1 MELEHELFVCGTH
14 ALAFYLSPRAKRLD
28 KAFEERVSRGLPAG
42 QLPNFISYADQPLS
56 RPAACAMPLHSCT
69 PVVSNAEARE
79 LRAFFGSTLPLNVM
93 VPAKGERR
101 NSSRMCCW
109 IHPAAVP
116 RENYLHLAKGLF
128 IASPELAAMQVCP
141 FYSEVDAIVL
151 MSMLC
156 SFYVE
161 NPQAAGGL
169 EPRRAPCTPESFGI
183 FLAQMDPSTPIP
195 NGRSRLMRCLRSAV
209 SNAASPAELQLALA
223 LSLPK
228 RLGGFAL
235 PKPMLNCSVQTQEG
249 TVLRPDLYWPDKRV
263 AVEYQSDANHSGSG
277 QLARDR
283 SRKNLF
289 QSAGITLF
297 EASSAHLRDPYSMEG
312 LGRMLTDKLGK
323 PAVDSGARERLERAE
338 SNKDIER
345 ALDHFGKLWL

>member
-141 FYSEVDAIVL
+141 FYSEVDTIVL

-249 TVLRPDLYWPDKRV
+249 TPARASLPATEAARISSRVRASRSLRRRARICATHTQWRGLGGCSQTSWENPPSTQAHESVWN
-263 AVEYQSDANHSGSG
+263 AQSRTRTSSGHLITSASFGSSALHSGR
-277 QLARDR
+277 QTRQA
-283 SRKNLF
+283 
-289 QSAGITLF
+289 
-297 EASSAHLRDPYSMEG
+297 P
-312 LGRMLTDKLGK
+312 LGK
-323 PAVDSGARERLERAE
+323 AYPVA
-338 SNKDIER
+338 
-345 ALDHFGKLWL
+345 

>member
-14 ALAFYLSPRAKRLD
+14 ALAFYLSPKAKRLD
-28 KAFEERVSRGLPAG
+28 KAFEERISRGLPVG
-42 QLPNFISYADQPLS
+42 QLPNFISFADQPMS
-56 RPAACAMPLHSCT
+56 RPVACALPLHSCT
-69 PVVSNAEARE
+69 PIISNAEARE
-79 LRAFFGSTLPLNVM
+79 LRAFFGSTLPLSVM

-128 IASPELAAMQVCP
+128 IATPELAAMQACS
-141 FYSEVDAIVL
+141 FYSEVETIVL
-151 MSMLC
+151 ASMLC

-161 NPQAAGGL
+161 NLQIAGGI
-169 EPRRAPCTPESFGI
+169 EPRRAPCTPGSFGT
-183 FLAQMDPSTPIP
+183 FLAQMDPSAPVP
-195 NGRSRLMRCLRSAV
+195 NGRTRLQRCLRSVV
-209 SNAASPAELQLALA
+209 SNAASPAELQLALV

-235 PKPMLNCSVQTQEG
+235 PKPLLNSPVQTKEG
-249 TVLRPDLYWPDKRV
+249 TVLRPDLYWPSKRV

-283 SRKNLF
+283 NRKNLF

-297 EASSAHLRDPYSMEG
+297 EASSAHLRDPQSIEE
-312 LGRMLTDKLGK
+312 LGRMLASKLGK
-323 PAVDSGARERLERAE
+323 AGVDSSTQERLKRAE
-338 SNKDIER
+338 TIKDVER

>member
-28 KAFEERVSRGLPAG
+28 KAFEARVSRGLPAG
-42 QLPNFISYADQPLS
+42 QLPNFISYAVQPLS

-161 NPQAAGGL
+161 NPQVAGGL

-183 FLAQMDPSTPIP
+183 FLAQMRARRLKERDARTLEEILAASVAGKLARAGVIGVALVFHRYALVRPVKVWAQHCAFLGLDRAVEHGFRKRKPAKSLWKRECQRKLQFCW
-195 NGRSRLMRCLRSAV
+195 RSRV
-209 SNAASPAELQLALA
+209 
-223 LSLPK
+223 
-228 RLGGFAL
+228 G
-235 PKPMLNCSVQTQEG
+235 
-249 TVLRPDLYWPDKRV
+249 D
-263 AVEYQSDANHSGSG
+263 SGS
-277 QLARDR
+277 QAP
-283 SRKNLF
+283 
-289 QSAGITLF
+289 
-297 EASSAHLRDPYSMEG
+297 H
-312 LGRMLTDKLGK
+312 
-323 PAVDSGARERLERAE
+323 
-338 SNKDIER
+338 
-345 ALDHFGKLWL
+345 